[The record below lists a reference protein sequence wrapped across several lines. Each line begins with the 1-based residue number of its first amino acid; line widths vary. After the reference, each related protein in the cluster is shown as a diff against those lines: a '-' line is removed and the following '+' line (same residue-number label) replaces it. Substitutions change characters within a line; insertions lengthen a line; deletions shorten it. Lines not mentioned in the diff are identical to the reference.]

1 MADLHMGLLES
12 RFAEIVWEEEP
23 VTTSRL
29 VILAEETF
37 GWKRTTTHTV
47 IKRLCQKGLFE
58 NRSGTVRSL
67 LSKDEY
73 YAIQSTSFVNETFGG
88 SLPSFVASFI
98 RGKGLDPEEAAIL
111 KKMIE
116 DLEKTDSK

>member
-23 VTTSRL
+23 VTTSKL
-29 VILAEETF
+29 VKLAEETF

-58 NRSGTVRSL
+58 NRSGIVTSL

-98 RGKGLDPEEAAIL
+98 RGKGLDPEEAASL

-116 DLEKTDSK
+116 DLENKT